1 MEKMMPS
8 LVGVAV
14 VGAVSLVGEA
24 LVEVLEERGFPLS
37 ELHLL
42 DSGEGIGHSVPF
54 KGRNLRT
61 GDADRF
67 DFTRVQL
74 VFLVGASD
82 MGARC
87 RVSAKAAGCRVI
99 DLSATVAVEQ
109 QPCLVPEVNGG
120 RVEAISDCRCFSSPL
135 PESVALAIALAPIQ
149 QQLDLQRV
157 TVTACLPVS
166 SRGSAGVKELARQ
179 TSELLNARPL
189 EPRVFGRQM
198 AFNMLAQVEELDG
211 AGHAD
216 QERRVAAELRQLLGL
231 PKLQVAATFIQVPF
245 FFGESLVVSL
255 LGGAEADMQSLT
267 AALDAAPGIELVEAG
282 DYPTAVED
290 AVGQDVI
297 HVGRVR
303 QGTSD
308 PREVNLWI
316 VSDNVRKGAALN
328 AVQSGELLIKDYL

>member
-1 MEKMMPS
+1 MPS

-14 VGAVSLVGEA
+14 VGAVSPVGEA
-24 LVEVLEERGFPLS
+24 PSKCSKSVDFHFPSCTCWIAARVSATACRSRDVTCALAMR
-37 ELHLL
+37 
-42 DSGEGIGHSVPF
+42 IGSISLACNWCF
-54 KGRNLRT
+54 
-61 GDADRF
+61 
-67 DFTRVQL
+67 
-74 VFLVGASD
+74 VGASD

-198 AFNMLAQVEELDG
+198 AFNMLARVEELDG

-216 QERRVAAELRQLLGL
+216 QSDVWQQSFGSCWAFRNCRL
-231 PKLQVAATFIQVPF
+231 PQPSSVPVSLA
-245 FFGESLVVSL
+245 SLVVSL

-290 AVGQDVI
+290 AVGRTSFMSA
-297 HVGRVR
+297 GSAKAPATRVKSIC
-303 QGTSD
+303 G
-308 PREVNLWI
+308 LC
-316 VSDNVRKGAALN
+316 
-328 AVQSGELLIKDYL
+328 LITCEKARH